1 MFKTLK
7 TEQKWYSTGATTKRV
22 LCFSYRD
29 RPSRT
34 LRTPKTGLAKRQAT
48 AWPAGCS
55 ARGTGARLF
64 QKRHAKRKNKAS
76 SSFPGTGMKELRLRS
91 SPPGESQELSVRL
104 RSLIRRRATT
114 VLGIHATARP
124 SVVRRRDD
132 QQGVK
137 FPGNFGRAE
146 GGEKEQDQRPR
157 EARGRRELTTQS
169 KRGHRSE
176 KDVALARKSALDRS
190 ARLRR
195 AHMPLSHLAGE
206 SCLQVRELAPPLP
219 PDGPAPE
226 PAEGRRGHSAL
237 MKARRG
243 VVDAAVRRR
252 PQGEAAAPFRAV
264 ELLQWPSRKEGRPPA
279 KKPPQPSCR
288 SLETGLPDPRSNFAD
303 AT

>member
-1 MFKTLK
+1 MKHKKEVFF
-7 TEQKWYSTGATTKRV
+7 V
-22 LCFSYRD
+22 
-29 RPSRT
+29 SRT
-34 LRTPKTGLAKRQAT
+34 ETGPRGDLAHPKNWAGKAPGDRVARWLQRKGDRST
-48 AWPAGCS
+48 AFAEDV
-55 ARGTGARLF
+55 
-64 QKRHAKRKNKAS
+64 RKTQNKAS

-124 SVVRRRDD
+124 SVV
-132 QQGVK
+132 
-137 FPGNFGRAE
+137 PGASSSEIPGEFWE
-146 GGEKEQDQRPR
+146 SGGERGEAKNQRPR
-157 EARGRRELTTQS
+157 EVLGRRELANRST
-169 KRGHRSE
+169 RGHRSE

-243 VVDAAVRRR
+243 VVDGPSGDDRKERRL
-252 PQGEAAAPFRAV
+252 PTPFRDV
-264 ELLQWPSRKEGRPPA
+264 EHEL
-279 KKPPQPSCR
+279 
-288 SLETGLPDPRSNFAD
+288 
-303 AT
+303 